1 MQSWKNIPADSDF
14 SIYNIPFGIFSTPR
28 RTARIGVAI
37 GDEIIDLA
45 ALNAIHL
52 LEDFE
57 IDPGIFYQPTL
68 NRFIGLGKSVTSK
81 IRNFIQELLVDDSS
95 ALKDHPALFIKQ
107 SNATMHIPV
116 EIKDY
121 TDFYSSMEHAIN
133 VGKMFRDPDNAL
145 LPNWKH
151 LPVAY
156 HGRSSSI
163 MISGAKFNRPKGQIL
178 GPDKLPVLAA
188 TEKLDFELELGF
200 IIGQESNPGQTIST
214 SEAEAYIFGFV
225 LVNDWSARD
234 IQKWEYV
241 PLGPFLGKNFAT
253 SISPW
258 IVTLEALEP
267 FKTKGPVQAPPV
279 LKYLD
284 FSKNANYN
292 IDLEVAIHSGTNGIQ
307 TISKTNSRY
316 LYWNI
321 HQQLAHHTINGCK
334 INIGDLMATGT
345 ISGPVEGSFGSM
357 LELTNDGKNPLQL
370 KDGTSRAFL
379 QDHDSIIMK
388 GRAVNKDKRVGFGE
402 VEGQVLP
409 AL

>member
-1 MQSWKNIPADSDF
+1 MTSWKKIPEDSDF
-14 SIYNIPFGIFSTPR
+14 SIHNIPFGIFSTPR

-37 GDEIIDLA
+37 GEEIIDLA

-57 IDPGIFYQPTL
+57 LDPGIFYQPTL

-81 IRNFIQELLVDDSS
+81 IRNYIQELLMDGSS
-95 ALKDHPALFIKQ
+95 PLKDHPALFVKQ
-107 SNATMHIPV
+107 SNATMHLPV

-133 VGKMFRDPDNAL
+133 VGKMFRDPENAL

-178 GPDKLPVLAA
+178 GPHQLPVLAA
-188 TEKLDFELELGF
+188 TKKLDFELELGF
-200 IIGQESNPGQTIST
+200 IIGQESNHGQTIST
-214 SEAEAYIFGFV
+214 SEAEQYIFGFV

-258 IVTLEALEP
+258 IVTSEALET
-267 FKTKGPVQAPPV
+267 FKIKGPVQDPPV
-279 LKYLD
+279 LEYLD
-284 FSKNANYN
+284 ISANANFN
-292 IDLEVAIHSGTNGIQ
+292 IDLEVVIRSMSGEIQ
-307 TISKTNSRY
+307 TITKTNSRH
-316 LYWNI
+316 LYWNVR
-321 HQQLAHHTINGCK
+321 QQLAHHTINGCK

-345 ISGPVEGSFGSM
+345 ISGQEEGSFGSM
-357 LELTNDGKNPLQL
+357 LELTHDGEKPIRLSG
-370 KDGTSRAFL
+370 GTTRSFL
-379 QDHDSIIMK
+379 EDYDSIIMK
-388 GRAVNKDKRVGFGE
+388 GSAIDKDKKVGFGE

>member
-1 MQSWKNIPADSDF
+1 MTSWKNIPDDSDF
-14 SIYNIPFGIFSTPR
+14 SIHNIPFGIFSTPR
-28 RTARIGVAI
+28 RTPRVGVAV

-52 LEDFE
+52 FEDFE

-68 NRFIGLGKSVTSK
+68 NRFISLGKSVTSK
-81 IRNFIQELLVDDSS
+81 IRSFIQGLLIDATSP
-95 ALKDHPALFIKQ
+95 LKDHPSLFVKQ
-107 SNATMHIPV
+107 SNATMHLPV

-133 VGKMFRDPDNAL
+133 VGKLFRDPENAL

-151 LPVAY
+151 MPVAY

-163 MISGAKFNRPKGQIL
+163 MISGSKFNRPKGQIL
-178 GPDKLPVLAA
+178 GQDNIPALNA
-188 TEKLDFELELGF
+188 TKRLDFELELGF
-200 IIGQESNPGQTIST
+200 IIGQESNPGQVIST
-214 SEAEAYIFGFV
+214 TDADEYIFGFV

-258 IVTLEALEP
+258 IVPLEALDP
-267 FKTKGPVQAPPV
+267 FRVKGPVQDPPV
-279 LKYLD
+279 LEYLN
-284 FSKNANYN
+284 FSKSSNYDIN
-292 IDLEVAIHSGTNGIQ
+292 LEVDIHSASNGMQ
-307 TISKTNSRY
+307 TITKTNSRY

-321 HQQLAHHTINGCK
+321 RQQLAHHTINGCK

-345 ISGPVEGSFGSM
+345 ISGPLEGSYGSM
-357 LELTNDGKNPLQL
+357 LELTYGGKKPIHLS
-370 KDGTSRAFL
+370 DGTSRTFL
-379 QDHDSIIMK
+379 NDYDSITMRGYAIHK
-388 GRAVNKDKRVGFGE
+388 AKRVGFGE

-409 AL
+409 AF